1 MPTLTIGDKSVT
13 VGDEFLKLSPDQ
25 QNATVQEIAGSIG
38 VTGNAATPPEAAS
51 VTANSVVR
59 SAATGVP
66 VVGGLMNKLDA
77 ASNAA
82 LAPLLNRFFAP
93 EDQLSEPTFG
103 ERYAHSLRDQE
114 GADKRFATDHPVID
128 TAAQLA
134 GGIASTAPFM
144 AAAPQAFGLTGTLPQ
159 MVRNGAI
166 SGAALSGAD
175 AATRGEN
182 IGDAAAVGG
191 IVGGAAGPVGKGV
204 GKVVAAVADR
214 VKPPATVARNVESVA
229 GIDVPLSQSQITQ
242 NPALSAEEQI
252 MLRGGRGDAAQGQA
266 QGFKDLQ
273 DERMTQARDT
283 IAAGL
288 DPTGQSARAAP
299 QDAAERIAS
308 ELLAQEQQRQAA
320 AAGVHSGPMSPAQQA
335 QDMARA
341 LAPDGQLRAASP
353 IDAGEVL
360 SDRLAAARD
369 AAKADYRG
377 KYAAVD
383 AAPGE
388 FAPGSAGGFGNDVEQ
403 GLRSAAVSLD
413 KTNTPK
419 ALNAL
424 RVIDEHLNAVA
435 PGEPGAAAAVAP
447 DHARNVAD
455 IRTKFGDAVASAYDR
470 QAQAAARAV
479 DDGFV
484 PTPKPKYEPRPV
496 NVEALKA
503 TRDRALRLAEERE
516 FAANTDGAILTDAER
531 QHAKDAAA
539 MFRRTAADFD
549 RQIATAEGRSAAP
562 AAPKAQSL
570 LEFIASKGGLGPDAE
585 LAAIGGEGH
594 TVNVE
599 GVGRR
604 KLVRQGG
611 LPLDY
616 AREAAQEAGYLRGNH
631 NGTST
636 VNDLL
641 DAIDAEMRGQK
652 RYPEGFEGHVGK
664 REAAAMSERQQAEF
678 DRHMQGFEE
687 DLRAAGHG
695 ELGSDVKER
704 AVRLMANDGMDA
716 DTAVEHAL
724 RQLEQEDATGALH
737 GAIFPGDRPAA
748 AAPQAAAPAVG
759 SGFTMRDVEQVRK
772 QISTLYGDA
781 RRAMLGGG
789 SGSDLHALEHIRDQ
803 FDARVEKMLADGKF
817 SGDGPA
823 VLKMQQ
829 EARAAFADY
838 KAKFAKRGPGDTIGA
853 AVEKILGRFS
863 DTRATPDEVVKLAY
877 GSATAPG
884 GQMPVQIAQRIKNI
898 FGEKSAE
905 FGAYKQGLFA
915 HLTAGE
921 PEAAADRVRAFLD
934 GKGRLLAQTVFSPG
948 ERKSLA
954 QFAERLRASI
964 PAEPEKGA
972 VASLIRKVA
981 NGEASPNELVNAL
994 FGASGKGAGS
1004 MSVPLAQKLKASLP
1018 PEAWTSVRQGM
1029 FEKLTRAGEGKIE
1042 FEAQALSQRL
1052 HEFLNESGSQLAKT
1066 LYSPQEID
1074 LMRKL
1079 ASVYKQMIPVKGTTN
1094 PSGTAPMLARM
1105 AGGLRSTLLPLLGL
1119 THGGLPGAA
1128 MGAVLDKGVTAAR
1141 NAGDARK
1148 ATELFYGPQAKR
1160 LPDPRFAQA
1169 TGLLAQGSMTADRRR
1184 SR

>member
-1 MPTLTIGDKSVT
+1 MPQLTIGDKSVT
-13 VGDEFLKLSPDQ
+13 VGDEFLKLSPDA
-25 QNATVQEIAGSIG
+25 QNATVAHIAEQIG
-38 VTGNAATPPEAAS
+38 VGGASSAPEPPAAP
-51 VTANSVVR
+51 VTADNVVR

-66 VVGGLMNKLDA
+66 IIGGALNKLNA
-77 ASNAA
+77 ATNAA
-82 LAPLLNRFFAP
+82 LAPMLNRFFSDG
-93 EDQLSEPTFG
+93 DQLPEASFSD
-103 ERYAHSLRDQE
+103 RYAHSLRDQE
-114 GADKRFATDHPVID
+114 GKDQRFAKDHPVID
-128 TAAQLA
+128 TAANLA
-134 GGIASTAPFM
+134 GGFASMTPVIG
-144 AAAPQAFGLTGTLPQ
+144 AAPKVFGLTGS
-159 MVRNGAI
+159 MFNMARNG
-166 SGAALSGAD
+166 ALSGAAVAGAD
-175 AATRGEN
+175 AAVRGE
-182 IGDAAAVGG
+182 DPTTAAGLGG
-191 IVGGAAGPVGKGV
+191 IIGGAAGPVGKGV

-214 VKPPATVARNVESVA
+214 VKPPATMARNVESVA
-229 GIDVPLSQSQITQ
+229 GVDVPLSQSQITQ

-266 QGFKDLQ
+266 QSFKDLQ
-273 DERMTQARDT
+273 DARITEARDT

-288 DPTGQSARAAP
+288 DPTGQSARTAP

-308 ELLAQEQQRQAA
+308 ELLAQEQARQAA
-320 AAGVHSGPMSPAQQA
+320 AAGVHAGPMSPAQQA

-435 PGEPGAAAAVAP
+435 PGEAQAAAAVAP

-455 IRTKFGDAVASAYDR
+455 IRAKFGDAVASAYDR
-470 QAQAAARAV
+470 QAQAAANLQGNIAGSRVAA
-479 DDGFV
+479 
-484 PTPKPKYEPRPV
+484 TENHLRP
-496 NVEALKA
+496 LS
-503 TRDRALRLAEERE
+503 TEERS
-516 FAANTDGAILTDAER
+516 FLKRRGWSDADIAE
-531 QHAKDAAA
+531 HGDAPEL
-539 MFRRTAADFD
+539 RADLARD
-549 RQIATAEGRSAAP
+549 VPMHTSSAT
-562 AAPKAQSL
+562 APKAQSL
-570 LEFIASKGGLGPDAE
+570 LEFLASKGGLGPDAE

-594 TVNVE
+594 TVSVE

-616 AREAAQEAGYLRGNH
+616 AREAAQEAGYLRGSH

-641 DAIDAEMRGQK
+641 DAIDAEMRGRK
-652 RYPEGFEGHVGK
+652 LYPEGFEGTVGK

-678 DRHMQGFEE
+678 DRHMQGFAD
-687 DLRAAGHG
+687 DLQAAGHG
-695 ELGSDVKER
+695 DLGPEVKDR
-704 AVRLMANDGMDA
+704 AIKLMANEHLDA
-716 DTAVEHAL
+716 DTAVEHAF

-748 AAPQAAAPAVG
+748 AAPQAAAPAAG

-921 PEAAADRVRAFLD
+921 PEAAAERVRAFLD

-954 QFAERLRASI
+954 QYADRLLSSI

-1004 MSVPLAQKLKASLP
+1004 MSVPLAQKLKATLP
-1018 PEAWTSVRQGM
+1018 PEAWTAVRQGM

-1052 HEFLNESGSQLAKT
+1052 HEFLNESGSQLAKS
-1066 LYSPQEID
+1066 LYSPQELD

-1079 ASVYKQMIPVKGTTN
+1079 ANVYKQMIPVKGTTN

-1141 NAGDARK
+1141 NANDARK

-1160 LPDPRFAQA
+1160 LPDPRFAQG
-1169 TGLLAQGSMTADRRR
+1169 TGLLGFASLPTITGGRR
-1184 SR
+1184 

>member
-1 MPTLTIGDKSVT
+1 MPQLTIGDKSVT
-13 VGDEFLKLSPDQ
+13 VGDEFLKLSPEA
-25 QNATVQEIAGSIG
+25 QNATVAQIAQQIGAGASI
-38 VTGNAATPPEAAS
+38 APEAPAS
-51 VTANSVVR
+51 PVTTNSVVR

-66 VVGGLMNKLDA
+66 IVGGLMNKLDA
-77 ASNAA
+77 ATNAA
-82 LAPLLNRFFAP
+82 LAPMLNRFFAP
-93 EDQLSEPTFG
+93 EEQLSEPTFG

-114 GADKRFATDHPVID
+114 GADKRFAADHPVID

-144 AAAPQAFGLTGTLPQ
+144 AAAPKAFGITGTLPE
-159 MVRNGAI
+159 MVKNGAL

-175 AATRGEN
+175 AVTRGEN
-182 IGDAAAVGG
+182 VGEAATVGG

-204 GKVVAAVADR
+204 GKVVSAIADR
-214 VKPPATVARNVESVA
+214 VKPPATVARNLESVA
-229 GIDVPLSQSQITQ
+229 GVDVPLSQSQVTQ

-252 MLRGGRGDAAQGQA
+252 MLRGGRGDAAQAQA

-273 DERMTQARDT
+273 DERITQARDT

-288 DPTGQSARAAP
+288 DPTGQAARTAP

-308 ELLAQEQQRQAA
+308 ELLAQAEARDAA
-320 AAGVHSGPMSPAQQA
+320 AAGVHAGPMSPAQQRT
-335 QDMARA
+335 DMARA
-341 LAPDGQLRAASP
+341 LAPDGQVRAVTP
-353 IDAGEVL
+353 IDAGEAL

-388 FAPGSAGGFGNDVEQ
+388 FAPGSAGGFGSDVEQ

-413 KTNTPK
+413 RTNTPK

-435 PGEPGAAAAVAP
+435 PGRPGELPAGASSS
-447 DHARNVAD
+447 HAQDVAD
-455 IRTKFGDAVASAYDR
+455 IRAKFGDDVAAAYDR
-470 QAQAAARAV
+470 QARAAAPAAV
-479 DDGFV
+479 
-484 PTPKPKYEPRPV
+484 EP
-496 NVEALKA
+496 
-503 TRDRALRLAEERE
+503 
-516 FAANTDGAILTDAER
+516 AA
-531 QHAKDAAA
+531 
-539 MFRRTAADFD
+539 
-549 RQIATAEGRSAAP
+549 

-570 LEFIASKGGLGPDAE
+570 LEFLASKGGLGPDAE
-585 LAAIGGEGH
+585 IEAIGGHGH
-594 TVNVE
+594 TVNVD

-611 LPLDY
+611 WPLDY
-616 AREAAQEAGYLRGNH
+616 AREAAEEAGYLRGGH

-641 DAIDAEMRGQK
+641 DAMDAEMRGQK
-652 RYPEGFEGHVGK
+652 RYPEGFEGHATK
-664 REAAAMSERQQAEF
+664 REKVAISEREQHERDAF
-678 DRHMQGFEE
+678 IRGFED
-687 DLRAAGHG
+687 DLAAAGHG
-695 ELGSDVKER
+695 ELGPDVKER
-704 AVRLMANDGMDA
+704 AVRLMANDRMDA
-716 DTAVEHAL
+716 DTAVEHSL
-724 RQLEQEDATGALH
+724 RQLEQEDATGALRSS
-737 GAIFPGDRPAA
+737 IFPGDRPSAPAA
-748 AAPQAAAPAVG
+748 AASEAAG

-781 RRAMLGGG
+781 RRAMLSGG

-803 FDARVEKMLADGKF
+803 FDARVERMLADGKF

-838 KAKFAKRGPGDTIGA
+838 KAKFAKRGPGDTIGT

-884 GQMPVQIAQRIKNI
+884 GQMPVQIAQRIKSI
-898 FGEKSAE
+898 FGENSAE
-905 FGAYKQGLFA
+905 FGTYRQGLFA
-915 HLTAGE
+915 HLTAGGAE
-921 PEAAADRVRAFLD
+921 EVASRIDAFLT
-934 GKGRLLAQTVFSPG
+934 GKGKLLAQTVFG
-948 ERKSLA
+948 ADERASLA
-954 QFAERLRASI
+954 KFGARLRSSI

-972 VASLIRKVA
+972 VASLIRKVVE
-981 NGEASPNELVNAL
+981 GEASPNELVNAL

-1004 MSVPLAQKLKASLP
+1004 ISVPLAQKLKASLP

-1052 HEFLNESGSQLAKT
+1052 HEFLNESGSQLART

-1079 ASVYKQMIPVKGTTN
+1079 ANVYKQMIPVKGTTN

-1128 MGAVLDKGVTAAR
+1128 VGAVLDKGVTATR
-1141 NAGDARK
+1141 NANDARK

-1160 LPDPRFAQA
+1160 LADPRIAKGL
-1169 TGLLAQGSMTADRRR
+1169 GLLTQGSMPAVNQAR
-1184 SR
+1184 SK

>member
-1 MPTLTIGDKSVT
+1 MPQLTIGDKSVT
-13 VGDEFLKLSPDQ
+13 VGDEFLKLSPEA
-25 QNATVQEIAGSIG
+25 QNATVAQIAQQIG
-38 VTGNAATPPEAAS
+38 VGGAPSQAEAAPAGGGNM
-51 VTANSVVR
+51 VNDTVR
-59 SAATGVP
+59 AAATGVP
-66 VVGGLMNKLDA
+66 IVGGLMNKLDA
-77 ASNAA
+77 ATNAA
-82 LAPLLNRFFAP
+82 LAPVLNRFFVP
-93 EDQLSEPTFG
+93 EDQLAEPTFG

-114 GADKRFATDHPVID
+114 GADKRFASEHPVID

-134 GGIASTAPFM
+134 GGIASTAPLM
-144 AAAPQAFGLTGTLPQ
+144 AAAPKAFGLTGTLPE
-159 MVRNGAI
+159 MVKNGAL

-191 IVGGAAGPVGKGV
+191 IIGGAAGPVGKGV

-214 VKPPATVARNVESVA
+214 VRPPATVARNVESVA
-229 GIDVPLSQSQITQ
+229 GVDVPLSQSQITQ

-273 DERMTQARDT
+273 DARITEARDT

-288 DPTGQSARAAP
+288 DPTGRSARTAP

-308 ELLAQEQQRQAA
+308 ELLAQEQARQAA
-320 AAGVHSGPMSPAQQA
+320 AAGVHAGPMSPAQQA

-388 FAPGSAGGFGNDVEQ
+388 FAPGAAGGFGNDVEK

-413 KTNTPK
+413 QTNTPK

-435 PGEPGAAAAVAP
+435 PGEAQAAARVAP
-447 DHARNVAD
+447 DHAQNVAD
-455 IRTKFGDAVASAYDR
+455 IRAKFGDDVAAAYDR
-470 QAQAAARAV
+470 QAQAAAT
-479 DDGFV
+479 
-484 PTPKPKYEPRPV
+484 TP
-496 NVEALKA
+496 
-503 TRDRALRLAEERE
+503 
-516 FAANTDGAILTDAER
+516 
-531 QHAKDAAA
+531 
-539 MFRRTAADFD
+539 
-549 RQIATAEGRSAAP
+549 AP
-562 AAPKAQSL
+562 AAAPKAQSL
-570 LEFIASKGGLGPDAE
+570 LEFLASNGGLGPDAE
-585 LAAIGGEGH
+585 LEAIGGHGH

-599 GVGRR
+599 GAGRR

-611 LPLDY
+611 WPLDY
-616 AREAAQEAGYLRGNH
+616 AREAAEEAGYLRGNH

-652 RYPEGFEGHVGK
+652 RYPEGFEGTVGK

-678 DRHMQGFEE
+678 DRHMQGFED
-687 DLRAAGHG
+687 DLAAAGHG
-695 ELGSDVKER
+695 ELGPDVKER

-716 DTAVEHAL
+716 DTAVEHAF

-737 GAIFPGDRPAA
+737 AAIFPGDRPAA
-748 AAPQAAAPAVG
+748 AAPQAAAPVAG

-789 SGSDLHALEHIRDQ
+789 SGSDLHALEQIRDQ

-884 GQMPVQIAQRIKNI
+884 GQMPVQIAQRIKTI

-954 QFAERLRASI
+954 QYADRLRSSI
-964 PAEPEKGA
+964 PDEPEKGA

-981 NGEASPNELVNAL
+981 EGEASPNELVNAL

-1004 MSVPLAQKLKASLP
+1004 MSVPLAQKLKATLP
-1018 PEAWTSVRQGM
+1018 PEAWTAVRQGM

-1052 HEFLNESGSQLAKT
+1052 HEFLNESGSQLARA
-1066 LYSPQEID
+1066 LYTPQEID

-1169 TGLLAQGSMTADRRR
+1169 AGLLAQGSMTAERRR

>member
-1 MPTLTIGDKSVT
+1 MPVLTIGDKSVT

-38 VTGNAATPPEAAS
+38 VGGNQAPQPEAAP

-66 VVGGLMNKLDA
+66 IVGGLMNKLDA

-93 EDQLSEPTFG
+93 EDQLAEPTFG

-144 AAAPQAFGLTGTLPQ
+144 AAAPKAFGLTGTLPQ

-175 AATRGEN
+175 AATRGED
-182 IGDAAAVGG
+182 IGGAATVGG
-191 IVGGAAGPVGKGV
+191 IIGGAAGPVGKGV
-204 GKVVAAVADR
+204 GKVVAAIADR
-214 VKPPATVARNVESVA
+214 VKPPAAVARNLESVA
-229 GIDVPLSQSQITQ
+229 GVDVPLSQSQVTQ

-252 MLRGGRGDAAQGQA
+252 MLRGGRGDAAQAQA

-273 DERMTQARDT
+273 DERVSQARDT

-288 DPTGQSARAAP
+288 DPTGQSARTAP

-308 ELLAQEQQRQAA
+308 ELLAQEQARQASE
-320 AAGVHSGPMSPAQQA
+320 AGVHAGPMSPAQQA

-388 FAPGSAGGFGNDVEQ
+388 FAPGSAGGFGNDVEH

-435 PGEPGAAAAVAP
+435 PGEAQAAAAAAP
-447 DHARNVAD
+447 DHTRNVAD
-455 IRTKFGDAVASAYDR
+455 IRAKFGDGVAAAYDR
-470 QAQAAARAV
+470 QAQAAASAAEAA
-479 DDGFV
+479 
-484 PTPKPKYEPRPV
+484 KP
-496 NVEALKA
+496 A
-503 TRDRALRLAEERE
+503 
-516 FAANTDGAILTDAER
+516 
-531 QHAKDAAA
+531 
-539 MFRRTAADFD
+539 
-549 RQIATAEGRSAAP
+549 AAP
-562 AAPKAQSL
+562 AA
-570 LEFIASKGGLGPDAE
+570 
-585 LAAIGGEGH
+585 
-594 TVNVE
+594 
-599 GVGRR
+599 
-604 KLVRQGG
+604 
-611 LPLDY
+611 
-616 AREAAQEAGYLRGNH
+616 
-631 NGTST
+631 
-636 VNDLL
+636 
-641 DAIDAEMRGQK
+641 
-652 RYPEGFEGHVGK
+652 
-664 REAAAMSERQQAEF
+664 
-678 DRHMQGFEE
+678 
-687 DLRAAGHG
+687 
-695 ELGSDVKER
+695 
-704 AVRLMANDGMDA
+704 
-716 DTAVEHAL
+716 
-724 RQLEQEDATGALH
+724 
-737 GAIFPGDRPAA
+737 
-748 AAPQAAAPAVG
+748 G

-789 SGSDLHALEHIRDQ
+789 SGSDLHALEHISDQ

-829 EARAAFADY
+829 EARAAFSDY

-853 AVEKILGRFS
+853 AVEKILGKFS

-877 GSATAPG
+877 GSATSPG

-954 QFAERLRASI
+954 QFADRLRASI

-1029 FEKLTRAGEGKIE
+1029 FEKLTSAGEGKIE

-1079 ASVYKQMIPVKGTTN
+1079 ANVYKQMIPVKGTTN

-1119 THGGLPGAA
+1119 THGGIPGAA

-1141 NAGDARK
+1141 NANDARK
-1148 ATELFYGPQAKR
+1148 ATELFYGPQAR
-1160 LPDPRFAQA
+1160 RIADPRFS
-1169 TGLLAQGSMTADRRR
+1169 TGLGLLAQGSMPSENERRRR
-1184 SR
+1184 SQ

>member
-1 MPTLTIGDKSVT
+1 MPVLTIGDKSVT

-38 VTGNAATPPEAAS
+38 VSANAPAAPEAAP

-66 VVGGLMNKLDA
+66 IVGGLMNKLDA

-82 LAPLLNRFFAP
+82 LAPLLNRFFAS

-114 GADKRFATDHPVID
+114 GADKRFATDHPVVD

-144 AAAPQAFGLTGTLPQ
+144 AAAPQAFGLTGSMFT
-159 MVRNGAI
+159 MARNGAL

-175 AATRGEN
+175 AAVRGE
-182 IGDAAAVGG
+182 DPTAAAGLGG

-214 VKPPATVARNVESVA
+214 VKPPATVARNIENVA
-229 GIDVPLSQSQITQ
+229 GVDVPLSQSQITQ

-266 QGFKDLQ
+266 QGFRDLQ
-273 DERMTQARDT
+273 DERIARARDM

-288 DPTGQSARAAP
+288 DPTGQSARTAP

-320 AAGVHSGPMSPAQQA
+320 AAGVHAGPMSPAQQA
-335 QDMARA
+335 QDIARA

-388 FAPGSAGGFGNDVEQ
+388 FAPGAAGGFGNDVEQ

-435 PGEPGAAAAVAP
+435 PGEVQAAARATP
-447 DHARNVAD
+447 DHAQNVAD
-455 IRTKFGDAVASAYDR
+455 IRAKFGDAVASAYDR
-470 QAQAAARAV
+470 QAQAAAAGGDFHSASKPLQNVERAV
-479 DDGFV
+479 VSG
-484 PTPKPKYEPRPV
+484 
-496 NVEALKA
+496 
-503 TRDRALRLAEERE
+503 
-516 FAANTDGAILTDAER
+516 
-531 QHAKDAAA
+531 
-539 MFRRTAADFD
+539 DF
-549 RQIATAEGRSAAP
+549 QAS
-562 AAPKAQSL
+562 APKAQSL

-641 DAIDAEMRGQK
+641 DAIDAEMRGRK
-652 RYPEGFEGHVGK
+652 LYPEGFEGTVGK

-678 DRHMQGFEE
+678 DRHMQGFAD
-687 DLRAAGHG
+687 DLAAAGHG
-695 ELGSDVKER
+695 EIGPEVKDR
-704 AVRLMANDGMDA
+704 AIRLMANERMDA

-748 AAPQAAAPAVG
+748 ATQAAAPVAG

-921 PEAAADRVRAFLD
+921 PEAAAERVRAFLD

-1018 PEAWTSVRQGM
+1018 PEAWTAVRQGM
-1029 FEKLTRAGEGKIE
+1029 FEKLTSAGEGKIE
-1042 FEAQALSQRL
+1042 LEAQALSQRL

-1066 LYSPQEID
+1066 LYTPQELD

-1119 THGGLPGAA
+1119 THGGIPGAA

-1160 LPDPRFAQA
+1160 LPDPRFARGA
-1169 TGLLAQGSMTADRRR
+1169 GLLGFASLPTITGGGRR
-1184 SR
+1184 

>member
-1 MPTLTIGDKSVT
+1 MPVLTIGDKSVT

-38 VTGNAATPPEAAS
+38 VTGNAAAPPEAAP

-66 VVGGLMNKLDA
+66 IVGGLMNKLNA

-82 LAPLLNRFFAP
+82 LAPMLNRFFAP
-93 EDQLSEPTFG
+93 EDQLAEPAFS

-114 GADKRFATDHPVID
+114 GADKKFAAEHPVID

-134 GGIASTAPFM
+134 GGIASTVVPM
-144 AAAPQAFGLTGTLPQ
+144 SAAPKAFGLTGS
-159 MVRNGAI
+159 MFNMARNGAL
-166 SGAALSGAD
+166 SGAAVSGAD
-175 AATRGEN
+175 AAVRGE
-182 IGDAAAVGG
+182 DPAAAAGLGG
-191 IVGGAAGPVGKGV
+191 IIGGAAGPVGKGV

-214 VKPPATVARNVESVA
+214 IKPPATVARNVESVA
-229 GIDVPLSQSQITQ
+229 GVDVPLSQSQITQ

-273 DERMTQARDT
+273 DERVSQARDT

-288 DPTGQSARAAP
+288 DPTGQSARTAP

-320 AAGVHSGPMSPAQQA
+320 AAGVHAGPMSPAQQA

-353 IDAGEVL
+353 IDAGEVI

-369 AAKADYRG
+369 AAKTDYRG

-455 IRTKFGDAVASAYDR
+455 IRAKFGDAVASAYDR
-470 QAQAAARAV
+470 QAQAAA
-479 DDGFV
+479 
-484 PTPKPKYEPRPV
+484 
-496 NVEALKA
+496 
-503 TRDRALRLAEERE
+503 
-516 FAANTDGAILTDAER
+516 
-531 QHAKDAAA
+531 
-539 MFRRTAADFD
+539 
-549 RQIATAEGRSAAP
+549 AEGRVPTAAP
-562 AAPKAQSL
+562 TQAAAENSLRPLSMDERSFLKRRGWSDADIAEHGDAPELRAELARDVPMHTSQAPAPKTQSL

-616 AREAAQEAGYLRGNH
+616 AREAAQEAGYLRGDH

-641 DAIDAEMRGQK
+641 DAINAEMRGQK

-687 DLRAAGHG
+687 DLHAAGHG
-695 ELGSDVKER
+695 ELGPEVKDR
-704 AVRLMANDGMDA
+704 AIKLMANDGMPA

-748 AAPQAAAPAVG
+748 AAPQAAAPASG

-877 GSATAPG
+877 GSATSPG
-884 GQMPVQIAQRIKNI
+884 GQMPVQIAQRIKTI

-921 PEAAADRVRAFLD
+921 PEAAAERVRAFLD

-954 QFAERLRASI
+954 QYADRLLSSI
-964 PAEPEKGA
+964 PAEQEKGA

-1018 PEAWTSVRQGM
+1018 PEAWTSIRQGM

-1066 LYSPQEID
+1066 LYSPREID

-1079 ASVYKQMIPVKGTTN
+1079 ANVYKQMIPVKGTTN

-1141 NAGDARK
+1141 NANDARK

-1160 LPDPRFAQA
+1160 VVDPRFAQGV
-1169 TGLLAQGSMTADRRR
+1169 GLLGFGSLPTITGGGRR
-1184 SR
+1184 

>member
-1 MPTLTIGDKSVT
+1 MPVLTIGDKSVN
-13 VGDEFLKLSPDQ
+13 VGNEFLKLSPDQ

-38 VTGNAATPPEAAS
+38 VGGNSAPPQEAAP

-66 VVGGLMNKLDA
+66 IVGGLMNKLDA

-93 EDQLSEPTFG
+93 EDQLAEPTFG

-114 GADKRFATDHPVID
+114 GADKRFATEHPVVD

-214 VKPPATVARNVESVA
+214 IKPPATVARNVESVA
-229 GIDVPLSQSQITQ
+229 GVDVPLSQSQITQ
-242 NPALSAEEQI
+242 KPALSAEEQI

-273 DERMTQARDT
+273 DERIAHARDT

-320 AAGVHSGPMSPAQQA
+320 AAGVHSGPMSPTQQA

-413 KTNTPK
+413 KTNTSK

-435 PGEPGAAAAVAP
+435 PGEAHAAAAVAP

-455 IRTKFGDAVASAYDR
+455 IRAKFGDAVASAYDR
-470 QAQAAARAV
+470 QAQAAATESR
-479 DDGFV
+479 
-484 PTPKPKYEPRPV
+484 
-496 NVEALKA
+496 
-503 TRDRALRLAEERE
+503 
-516 FAANTDGAILTDAER
+516 
-531 QHAKDAAA
+531 
-539 MFRRTAADFD
+539 
-549 RQIATAEGRSAAP
+549 AP
-562 AAPKAQSL
+562 ATAPKAQSL

-585 LAAIGGEGH
+585 LEAIGGHGH

-611 LPLDY
+611 WPLDY
-616 AREAAQEAGYLRGNH
+616 AREAAEEAGYLRGNH

-641 DAIDAEMRGQK
+641 DAIDAEMRGRK
-652 RYPEGFEGHVGK
+652 LYPEGFEGTVGK

-678 DRHMQGFEE
+678 DRHMQGFAE
-687 DLRAAGHG
+687 DLAAAGHG
-695 ELGSDVKER
+695 ELGPEVKDR
-704 AVRLMANDGMDA
+704 AIKLMANERLDA
-716 DTAVEHAL
+716 DTAVEHAF

-737 GAIFPGDRPAA
+737 AAVFPGDVKPSTASAVDA
-748 AAPQAAAPAVG
+748 AAPVAG

-877 GSATAPG
+877 GSASAPG

-921 PEAAADRVRAFLD
+921 PEAAAERVRAFLD

-1042 FEAQALSQRL
+1042 FEPQALSQRL

-1066 LYSPQEID
+1066 LYSPQELD

-1128 MGAVLDKGVTAAR
+1128 VGAVLDKGVTAAR

-1169 TGLLAQGSMTADRRR
+1169 VGLLAQGSMTADRRR

>member
-1 MPTLTIGDKSVT
+1 M
-13 VGDEFLKLSPDQ
+13 
-25 QNATVQEIAGSIG
+25 
-38 VTGNAATPPEAAS
+38 
-51 VTANSVVR
+51 
-59 SAATGVP
+59 
-66 VVGGLMNKLDA
+66 
-77 ASNAA
+77 
-82 LAPLLNRFFAP
+82 
-93 EDQLSEPTFG
+93 
-103 ERYAHSLRDQE
+103 
-114 GADKRFATDHPVID
+114 
-128 TAAQLA
+128 
-134 GGIASTAPFM
+134 
-144 AAAPQAFGLTGTLPQ
+144 
-159 MVRNGAI
+159 
-166 SGAALSGAD
+166 
-175 AATRGEN
+175 
-182 IGDAAAVGG
+182 
-191 IVGGAAGPVGKGV
+191 
-204 GKVVAAVADR
+204 
-214 VKPPATVARNVESVA
+214 ARNLESVA
-229 GIDVPLSQSQITQ
+229 GVDVPLSQSQITQ

-273 DERMTQARDT
+273 DERVSQARDT

-288 DPTGQSARAAP
+288 DPTGQSARTAP

-308 ELLAQEQQRQAA
+308 ELLAQEQQGQAA
-320 AAGVHSGPMSPAQQA
+320 AAGVHAGPMSPAQQA

-369 AAKADYRG
+369 TAKADYRG

-435 PGEPGAAAAVAP
+435 PGRPGELPGVSTS
-447 DHARNVAD
+447 HAQDVAD
-455 IRTKFGDAVASAYDR
+455 IRAKFGDDVAAAYDR
-470 QAQAAARAV
+470 QKTSTANPLNSRAGTDVGPSKSSSSQASAQ
-479 DDGFV
+479 
-484 PTPKPKYEPRPV
+484 
-496 NVEALKA
+496 
-503 TRDRALRLAEERE
+503 
-516 FAANTDGAILTDAER
+516 
-531 QHAKDAAA
+531 
-539 MFRRTAADFD
+539 
-549 RQIATAEGRSAAP
+549 
-562 AAPKAQSL
+562 KAQSL

-585 LAAIGGEGH
+585 LEAIGGHGH

-611 LPLDY
+611 WPLDY
-616 AREAAQEAGYLRGNH
+616 AREAAEEAGYLRGNH

-641 DAIDAEMRGQK
+641 DAMGAEMRGQK
-652 RYPEGFEGHVGK
+652 HYPEGFEGHVGK
-664 REAAAMSERQQAEF
+664 REAAAMSEREQADF
-678 DRHMQGFEE
+678 ARHMQGFED
-687 DLRAAGHG
+687 DLRTAGHG
-695 ELGSDVKER
+695 ELAPEVKDR
-704 AVRLMANDGMDA
+704 AVKLMANERLDA
-716 DTAVEHAL
+716 DTAVEHAF
-724 RQLEQEDATGALH
+724 RQLEQEDATGAARA
-737 GAIFPGDRPAA
+737 AIFPGDVKPTKAA
-748 AAPQAAAPAVG
+748 ADAAAPAAG
-759 SGFTMRDVEQVRK
+759 SGFTMKDVEQVRK

-803 FDARVEKMLADGKF
+803 FDARVEKMLAEGKF

-829 EARAAFADY
+829 EARAAFTDY
-838 KAKFAKRGPGDTIGA
+838 KAKFAKRGAGDTIGA

-884 GQMPVQIAQRIKNI
+884 GQMPVQIAQRILKI
-898 FGEKSAE
+898 FGENSAE

-921 PEAAADRVRAFLD
+921 PEVAADRVRAFLD
-934 GKGRLLAQTVFSPG
+934 GKGRLLAQTVFSRG
-948 ERKSLA
+948 ERASLA
-954 QFAERLRASI
+954 QYADRLRSSI
-964 PAEPEKGA
+964 PVEPEKGA

-1052 HEFLNESGSQLAKT
+1052 HEFLNESGSQLART

-1141 NAGDARK
+1141 NANDARK
-1148 ATELFYGPQAKR
+1148 ATELFYGQQAKR
-1160 LPDPRFAQA
+1160 LPDPRFSQA
-1169 TGLLAQGSMTADRRR
+1169 TGLLAQGSMTAERRR